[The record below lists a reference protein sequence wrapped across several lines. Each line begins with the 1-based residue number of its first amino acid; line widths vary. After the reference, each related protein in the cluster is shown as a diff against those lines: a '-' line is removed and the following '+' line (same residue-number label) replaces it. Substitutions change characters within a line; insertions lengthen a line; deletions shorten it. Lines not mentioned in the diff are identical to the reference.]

1 MIVVDEKTEVEP
13 EKKVWEMMGVLRDGW
28 ELRSM
33 EKEVITTV
41 NGGSGEGWSIS
52 SMCN

>member
-13 EKKVWEMMGVLRDGW
+13 EKKVWEAMGALRDGW

-33 EKEVITTV
+33 EKEVIATKKSRV
-41 NGGSGEGWSIS
+41 DVPSRND
-52 SMCN
+52 